1 MSCGELAFVAL
12 PCELSIMPT
21 TPRPNL
27 PSFADSAPD
36 LLQATDTGIYGPPP
50 RLWRSR
56 SDRVFLG
63 VLGGLSEKFGWET
76 KPIRILVGLFGVLS
90 LPLGTLPVTIPYLTL
105 WAITRAR
112 GPKGPPRQL
121 RRSRT
126 DTVVAGVLGGVARWM
141 GISPRVVRVLYSGL
155 TLLTFVLP
163 GVVTYLVLWAKLRL
177 ADPGAELRV
186 PYDGS
191 ITQP

>member
-1 MSCGELAFVAL
+1 MS
-12 PCELSIMPT
+12 T
-21 TPRPNL
+21 TPHPNL
-27 PSFADSAPD
+27 PSFSDSRHEM
-36 LLQATDTGIYGPPP
+36 LQAGDTGIHEPMP

-76 KPIRILVGLFGVLS
+76 KPIRILVGLFGFLS

-105 WAITRAR
+105 WAITGAH
-112 GPKGPPRQL
+112 GPKGQPRLL

-126 DTVVAGVLGGVARWM
+126 NTVVAGVLGGIANWL
-141 GISPRVVRVLYSGL
+141 GFSPRVVRVFYSAL

-163 GVVTYLVLWAKLRL
+163 GVVTYLILWAKMRL
-177 ADPGAELRV
+177 ADPGTEPRFLH
-186 PYDGS
+186 DGS